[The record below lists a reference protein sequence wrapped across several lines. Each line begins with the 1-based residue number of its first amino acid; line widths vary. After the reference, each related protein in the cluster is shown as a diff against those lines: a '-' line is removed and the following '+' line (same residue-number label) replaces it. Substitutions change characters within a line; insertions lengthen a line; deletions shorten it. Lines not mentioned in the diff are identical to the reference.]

1 MFCGI
6 VQVAERFSREGREPA
21 GKARAAFPAFSGREE
36 GAGPGLRRTTPAA
49 WAGSPPTPRGA
60 GPSWSWG
67 GGGGG
72 NERSRESA
80 YLARPPPPA
89 SAVAAGDCGSLR
101 ASRSP
106 REVSLLFPLPSPK
119 VGVRRGRARAGGW
132 PGLSASAASG
142 PAAVAPGCPG
152 SGGGAPL
159 SLAPARPGA
168 ASSGAAYVSRPSG
181 GRHVRSAAAA
191 AARPAS
197 SGGGGERSRREMR
210 KPSRR
215 APGCCSGVGGWDGV
229 GWGGRPGLCSG
240 RRTPCVPAWRGAG
253 AGRARYT
260 RGRGA
265 EEEEEEGGAAFAAPG
280 TVRPSAG
287 ACHLGADR

>member
-1 MFCGI
+1 MFRWQSVFLGRDANL
-6 VQVAERFSREGREPA
+6 QEKLARLFPPSPGGRREPGLAFGGQRRPRGPGPHPPRA
-21 GKARAAFPAFSGREE
+21 GRGRA
-36 GAGPGLRRTTPAA
+36 GAGAE
-49 WAGSPPTPRGA
+49 
-60 GPSWSWG
+60 
-67 GGGGG
+67 GGGG